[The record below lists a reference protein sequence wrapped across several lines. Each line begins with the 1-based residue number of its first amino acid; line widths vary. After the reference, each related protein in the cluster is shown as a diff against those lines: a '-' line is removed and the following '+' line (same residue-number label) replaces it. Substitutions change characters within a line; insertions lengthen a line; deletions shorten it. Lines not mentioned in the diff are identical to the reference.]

1 MIEFSCSPPR
11 FARSFTRV
19 KRDVVR
25 VLFPNQHFPS
35 LENFPFPQ
43 LDREREREVSSMS
56 VECSSEII
64 RFPLILSSSF
74 SIKNNS
80 VRGIFTGN
88 HLENLSRDPALIATS
103 TSDFLLFP
111 FLPNKLPS
119 PPARIVRNLE
129 THYPSPVLIY
139 NARIYSRNAQGVGGV
154 ATEAGWI
161 PAGYRWTRGKE
172 GQRRRE
178 D

>member
-1 MIEFSCSPPR
+1 MLSVFSSPTSIFPR
-11 FARSFTRV
+11 W
-19 KRDVVR
+19 KI
-25 VLFPNQHFPS
+25 FPS
-35 LENFPFPQ
+35 RNSTE
-43 LDREREREVSSMS
+43 RERERVSSMS

-139 NARIYSRNAQGVGGV
+139 NARIYSRNAQGV

-161 PAGYRWTRGKE
+161 PAGYRWTGGKE

>member
-1 MIEFSCSPPR
+1 MLSVFSSPTSIFPR
-11 FARSFTRV
+11 W
-19 KRDVVR
+19 KI
-25 VLFPNQHFPS
+25 FPS
-35 LENFPFPQ
+35 RNST
-43 LDREREREVSSMS
+43 EREREVSSMS

-139 NARIYSRNAQGVGGV
+139 NARIYSRNAQGV

-161 PAGYRWTRGKE
+161 PAGYRWTGGKE